1 MASPAPVT
9 VAPVRSWS
17 DLRAFVDLPYRL
29 HVGTPWVPPLRLERY
44 AFLSRRLNA
53 FFSHGRA
60 LYLLARRGDAVV
72 GRLSVQVDEAFNAFH
87 DSAWAGFGFLELED
101 DPEILPALLGAAEAW
116 ARARGCDRL
125 VGPMDFTMNDESG
138 VLVEGHDRRPLVRQ
152 PWHPPRYA
160 NHCEQAGMV
169 KAMDLLSWALDVS
182 DRDRVKPALW
192 RIAER
197 ARTVHG
203 VTVRPM
209 SRLHLRRELEA
220 FADIYNSAW
229 SGNWGFVPYGKADL
243 DAYAAEL
250 QLVYSPGWFMVAE
263 LAGEP
268 IAMAITVMD
277 VNQVLAKMGGRLLP
291 LGWWHFLRR
300 HRTVDQVRVGFLGVK
315 PQYEMTGA
323 AALLYQHH
331 YDLAERTP
339 LHGGEAGWILETN
352 RGMNRGLEAM
362 GGEVVKRYR
371 LYERRL

>member
-29 HVGTPWVPPLRLERY
+29 HAGTPWVPPLRLERY

-60 LYLLARRGDAVV
+60 LYLLARRGDDVV

-152 PWHPPRYA
+152 PWHPPSYA
-160 NHCEQAGMV
+160 KHCEQAGMV

>member
-1 MASPAPVT
+1 VASPAPVT

-29 HVGTPWVPPLRLERY
+29 HAGTPWVPPLRLERY

-60 LYLLARRGDAVV
+60 LYLLARRGGAVV

-101 DPEILPALLGAAEAW
+101 DPEILPALLGPAEAW

-152 PWHPPRYA
+152 PWHPPRYEQ
-160 NHCEQAGMV
+160 HCEQAGLV

>member
-29 HVGTPWVPPLRLERY
+29 HAGTPWVPPLRLERY

-160 NHCEQAGMV
+160 KHCEQAGMV

>member
-29 HVGTPWVPPLRLERY
+29 HAGTPWVPPLRLERY

-60 LYLLARRGDAVV
+60 LYLLARRGDEVV

-101 DPEILPALLGAAEAW
+101 DPEILPTLLGAAEAW

-152 PWHPPRYA
+152 PWHPPSYA
-160 NHCEQAGMV
+160 KHCEQAGMV

>member
-1 MASPAPVT
+1 VAPLPVT
-9 VAPVRSWS
+9 VAPVRSWG

-29 HVGTPWVPPLRLERY
+29 HAATPWVPPLRLERY

-53 FFSHGRA
+53 FFEHGRA
-60 LYLLARRGDAVV
+60 LYLLARRGERVV
-72 GRLSVQVDEAFNAFH
+72 GRLTVGVDEAFNAFH
-87 DSAWAGFGFLELED
+87 GSAWATFGFLELED
-101 DPEILPALLGAAEAW
+101 DPEVLPALLAAARAW
-116 ARARGCDRL
+116 AAQRGCDRL

-138 VLVEGHDRRPLVRQ
+138 VLVEGHDLRPLVRQ
-152 PWHPPRYA
+152 PWQPPYYA
-160 NHCEQAGMV
+160 ARCEQAGLA
-169 KAMDLLSWALDVS
+169 KAMDLLSWRLDVF
-182 DRDRVKPALW
+182 DRDRVRPSLW

-209 SRLHLRRELEA
+209 SRRHLRRELEA

-263 LAGEP
+263 LDGEP

-277 VNQVLAKMGGRLLP
+277 VNQVLARMGGRLLP

-300 HRTVDQVRVGFLGVK
+300 HRTIDQVRVGFLGVK

-323 AALLYQHH
+323 AALLYEHH

-339 LHGGEAGWILETN
+339 LKGGEAGWILETN

-371 LYERRL
+371 VYEQRV